1 MWGAPAATA
10 GGQAGSSGADSLQ
23 TSPQGL
29 RGSPLR
35 VPAGRSKGLIH
46 TVPNA
51 RNIPGAAAS
60 IKKDAVRGADEL
72 GTLRPEFDWRAYL
85 VRTLPTLC
93 TTTSVLGA
101 LYCSALWPALCSGH
115 AVRGAC
121 QH

>member
-23 TSPQGL
+23 TLG

-46 TVPNA
+46 TVPSA

-60 IKKDAVRGADEL
+60 TKKDAVRGADEL

-101 LYCSALWPALCSGH
+101 LYFSALWPALRSGH
-115 AVRGAC
+115 AVCGAC